1 MDPSTSSKERILDLI
16 QANPF
21 ISQQELAERL
31 AITRS
36 AVASHIAQLIR
47 DQRLLGR
54 AYVLPT
60 VEPILVAGGANLD
73 RIAKG
78 FGPIAM
84 ATSNPVHL
92 RESFGGVARN
102 VAENLA
108 RMGLPV
114 RLLTAVG
121 DDGPGTALLRQAR
134 DLGID
139 TGASLVVPG
148 AATGTYTAILQPDG
162 EMVLAMSDMAVM
174 AQFTPELLGGRRSL
188 WAGTRMRVLDLNLP
202 LDVVSGLMQDSRQ
215 KGATLV
221 AVAVSEPKMDRLPAA
236 LQGLSVLILNAG
248 ELAAR
253 VARPLPDRDAVAAA
267 ALEVLA
273 QGLEGIIVT
282 LGGEGVVCC
291 GADRKPRH
299 LKALKAKVVDVT
311 GAGDAFS
318 SGVVAGLFSQ
328 PHDLLRACRIGQ
340 RLAVLTLGSRSGVA
354 PSLSPAFLQAFDL
367 QPEPAHAQ
375 GGAHA

>member
-1 MDPSTSSKERILDLI
+1 VDPSTTSKERILDLI

-54 AYVLPT
+54 AYVLPR

-73 RIAKG
+73 RIAKS

-84 ATSNPVHL
+84 ATSNPVAL

-121 DDGPGTALLRQAR
+121 DDGPGTALLRHAR

-139 TGASLVVPG
+139 TGACMVVPG
-148 AATGTYTAILQPDG
+148 AFTGTYTAILQPDG

-174 AQFTPELLGGRRSL
+174 ERFTLECLGGRRNL
-188 WAGTRMRVLDLNLP
+188 WAGTRLRVLDLNLSP
-202 LDVVSGLMQDSRQ
+202 AVVTELMHDSRAQ
-215 KGATLV
+215 GATLV

-253 VARPLPDRDAVAAA
+253 VGRRLADREAVASA
-267 ALEVLA
+267 ALEVLD
-273 QGLEGIIVT
+273 QGLEGIVVT
-282 LGGEGVVCC
+282 LGGDGVLCC
-291 GADRKPRH
+291 SGDRNPH
-299 LKALKAKVVDVT
+299 YLEALPAEVVDVT

-318 SGVVAGLFSQ
+318 SGVVAGLASH
-328 PHDLLRACRIGQ
+328 PRDLIRACGIGQ

-354 PSLSPAFLQAFDL
+354 PSLTPAFLQAFGL
-367 QPEPAHAQ
+367 PTQGVTHA
-375 GGAHA
+375 